1 MTAQIEAKES
11 QNVEWKESWR
21 DEYLKWI
28 CGFANAKG
36 GTIYIGVNDQ
46 GEVLGVKDGKRLL
59 EDVPSKIQMS
69 LGIVC
74 DVDLHTAD
82 GKDYLQITVLPS
94 SFPVSYRGEFHYRSG
109 STRRQLTGLALADF
123 VMRRAGASWE
133 DTVVERATIAD
144 VDQEAI
150 KIFRRE
156 ARRRKRMT
164 EEELAVSDAELL
176 EKLGVL
182 EDGHLTRAGVL
193 LFTDKHYLAQTATYT
208 KVGMFGE
215 RRSDL
220 LYQDDF
226 EGALIVTAAK
236 IVDTIYLKYLRGK
249 VSYEGVVRVE
259 TYPFEYDAVR
269 EGIYNALIHNVY
281 MTGTPIQIRI
291 DEHTM
296 EISNSCILPEDW
308 TGESLMS
315 PHKSK
320 PYNPTIAKVFYR
332 MGYIENWGRGIEKIV
347 AACDEL
353 GAPRPEYQVLGYG
366 ITLTLHALESA
377 FIRDNI
383 GTGSASANSLNEAD
397 EANSDA
403 ERDAGSYALEHKI
416 IDLLSQDGSMRQARL
431 ANTLGV
437 SRATLQ
443 RAMKRLTDARVIK
456 RIGNRRTGT
465 WQVLGSVENLDQDS
479 GRQE

>member
-1 MTAQIEAKES
+1 MTVPIEAKES

-46 GEVLGVKDGKRLL
+46 GEVLGVKNGKRLL
-59 EDVPSKIQMS
+59 EDIPSKIQMS

-74 DVDLHTAD
+74 DVDLHTED
-82 GKDYLQITVLPS
+82 GKDYLRITVLPS
-94 SFPVSYRGEFHYRSG
+94 NFPVSYRGEFHYRSG
-109 STRRQLTGLALADF
+109 STKRQLTGLALADF

-133 DTVVERATIAD
+133 DAVVERATIAD

-156 ARRRKRMT
+156 AHRRKRMT

-259 TYPFEYDAVR
+259 TYPFEYEAVR
-269 EGIYNALIHNVY
+269 EGIYNALIHNLSAYADKRCYWKSQV
-281 MTGTPIQIRI
+281 MRSRRAGPQAAGLFHAWRLRI
-291 DEHTM
+291 T
-296 EISNSCILPEDW
+296 
-308 TGESLMS
+308 
-315 PHKSK
+315 
-320 PYNPTIAKVFYR
+320 
-332 MGYIENWGRGIEKIV
+332 
-347 AACDEL
+347 
-353 GAPRPEYQVLGYG
+353 
-366 ITLTLHALESA
+366 
-377 FIRDNI
+377 
-383 GTGSASANSLNEAD
+383 
-397 EANSDA
+397 
-403 ERDAGSYALEHKI
+403 
-416 IDLLSQDGSMRQARL
+416 
-431 ANTLGV
+431 
-437 SRATLQ
+437 
-443 RAMKRLTDARVIK
+443 
-456 RIGNRRTGT
+456 
-465 WQVLGSVENLDQDS
+465 
-479 GRQE
+479 